1 MKIRRALTA
10 AAAAAVLSP
19 AAVLATPTAAFAT
32 DPVSEAGP
40 RTPAAP
46 DSPDAAA
53 PSDRPADSATSGG
66 GTTNPDEPRRPGAIA
81 AGGSVPQDHDG
92 ATRPS
97 PGKPPRAA
105 GTADRT
111 GAAGAAGTGRTDAVG
126 RKDAG
131 DSDGAGQSCAFESDQ
146 LQVAVHGLPSKLAA
160 GGAWTPFS
168 MSLTN
173 TTGKPLAEVQPFLL
187 VSSAEDVDRPYW
199 ELETEYHDAKTGQWK
214 TFHDATPDELFGS
227 FAVGPGSTL
236 TLQLRTRAVKDA
248 KPGAGYALAAGDYRN
263 PDGSCGS
270 AKEAWYDFTIRPAGA
285 KPTQP
290 PTAKPTEP
298 GTPGTPGG
306 TAEPSQSAAPGAG
319 TGGSA
324 STGGLSPMGG
334 AHLAAT
340 GSSSALPAIALAG
353 GAALVVGAGAVIGVR
368 RRKGLTG
375 PGATDA
381 TA

>member
-1 MKIRRALTA
+1 MKIRRTLTA
-10 AAAAAVLSP
+10 AAVAAVIAP
-19 AAVLATPTAAFAT
+19 AAVLAAPAAAFAT

-40 RTPAAP
+40 RTPASP
-46 DSPDAAA
+46 DSSDAATPA
-53 PSDRPADSATSGG
+53 DRAADSATSGG
-66 GTTNPDEPRRPGAIA
+66 GTGNPDAPRRPGESA
-81 AGGSVPQDHDG
+81 AGGSASHDRDG
-92 ATRPS
+92 AARAAQ
-97 PGKPPRAA
+97 GKPLKAA
-105 GTADRT
+105 GTAGGT
-111 GAAGAAGTGRTDAVG
+111 TAGTAGAGGATGG
-126 RKDAG
+126 GKDAG

-146 LQVAVHGLPSKLAA
+146 LHVAVQGLPSQLTA

-173 TTGKPLAEVQPFLL
+173 TTGKPLAKVQPFLR

-199 ELETEYHDAKTGQWK
+199 ELETEYRDAKTGRWK
-214 TFHDATPDELFGS
+214 TFHDAEPDDLFGS
-227 FAVGPGSTL
+227 FAVGPRSTL
-236 TLQLRTRAVKDA
+236 TLQLRTRVVKDA

-270 AKEAWYDFTIRPAGA
+270 AKEAWYDFTILPAGA

-298 GTPGTPGG
+298 GKPGA
-306 TAEPSQSAAPGAG
+306 TAEPSRSAAPGAG

-324 STGGLSPMGG
+324 STGGLGPMGG

-353 GAALVVGAGAVIGVR
+353 GAAMVVGAGAVIGVR
-368 RRKGLTG
+368 RRKGAAG
-375 PGATDA
+375 PGATDI

>member
-10 AAAAAVLSP
+10 AAAAAVLAP
-19 AAVLATPTAAFAT
+19 AAVLAASTAAFAT

-40 RTPAAP
+40 RTRAAP
-46 DSPDAAA
+46 DSLDAAT
-53 PSDRPADSATSGG
+53 PSGRPADSATSGD
-66 GTTNPDEPRRPGAIA
+66 GTTNPGDAA
-81 AGGSVPQDHDG
+81 AGGSASQDRDG

-97 PGKPPRAA
+97 SGKPPRAA
-105 GTADRT
+105 GTAERT
-111 GAAGAAGTGRTDAVG
+111 GAAGAAGAGRTDAVG

-131 DSDGAGQSCAFESDQ
+131 GSDGAGQSCAFESDQ

-199 ELETEYHDAKTGQWK
+199 ELETEYRDAKTGQWK

-248 KPGAGYALAAGDYRN
+248 KPGTGYALAAGDYRN

-270 AKEAWYDFTIRPAGA
+270 AKEAWYDFTILPAGA

-298 GTPGTPGG
+298 GKPGG
-306 TAEPSQSAAPGAG
+306 TAEPSQSAAPAAG

-353 GAALVVGAGAVIGVR
+353 GAALVVDAGAVIGVR